1 MEYALEYAAGRGILR
16 FQLEV
21 KPGEEIPLA
30 PRVMGIVGVTP
41 FAIGALAAAF
51 LPSVKPEAAAA
62 LLAYG
67 AVILS
72 FLGGIRWGFAVL
84 ENGEAGWSPFSMSV
98 FPSLIAWLGAAAG
111 GPVGLLILA
120 IALGLWYFAERAAPP
135 AIALPGWYMRQRA
148 MLTAIAVLALIVAAL
163 AW

>member
-1 MEYALEYAAGRGILR
+1 MK
-16 FQLEV
+16 FQLDI
-21 KPGEEIPLA
+21 KPGEAIPLA
-30 PRVMGIVGVTP
+30 PRVLGIIGVTP

-51 LPSVKPEAAAA
+51 TPEVKPETGAA

-72 FLGGIRWGFAVL
+72 FLGGIRWAFAVL
-84 ENGEAGWSPFSMSV
+84 EDGEAGWSAYSMSV
-98 FPSLIAWLGAAAG
+98 LPILVAWLGAAAG
-111 GPVGLLILA
+111 PGPVGILILA

-135 AIALPGWYMRQRA
+135 AIVLPGWYMRQRG
-148 MLTAIAVLALIVAAL
+148 MLTAIAVLALIIAAI

>member
-1 MEYALEYAAGRGILR
+1 MR
-16 FQLEV
+16 FQLDP
-21 KPGEEIPLA
+21 KPGEAIPLA
-30 PRVMGIVGVTP
+30 PRVLGIIGVTP
-41 FAIGALAAAF
+41 FAAGALAAAF
-51 LPSVKPEAAAA
+51 LPAVKPEAAAA

-84 ENGEAGWSPFSMSV
+84 EDGEAGWSPFSMSV
-98 FPSLIAWLGAAAG
+98 LPSFVAWFGYAAG

-120 IALGLWYFAERAAPP
+120 IALGLWYFAERAVPP
-135 AIALPGWYMRQRA
+135 SIALPGWYMRQRSI
-148 MLTAIAVLALIVAAL
+148 LTAIAVFALVVAAL